1 MNIKKKVETI
11 TDTKTRRKMIELSPC
26 PLSINKQ
33 CELLGIHRSGYYYKP
48 KGESKETLDL
58 MLEID
63 KIYLKYPFIGV

>member
-1 MNIKKKVETI
+1 
-11 TDTKTRRKMIELSPC
+11 MIELSPC

-63 KIYLKYPFIGV
+63 KIYLKYSFIGV